1 MAGSGY
7 VMHFKKRLLEK
18 RDFFLK
24 CDLDLLISLGKRF
37 SKWYHSQYRKLSSQ

>member
-18 RDFFLK
+18 RDFFFLNV
-24 CDLDLLISLGKRF
+24 IWTF
-37 SKWYHSQYRKLSSQ
+37 